1 MRILITGAGGMV
13 GAALAAHCRALG
25 DDVLAHDRHSL
36 DITRAARAEE
46 VFARER
52 PEAVVNCA
60 AWTDVDGCERDPA
73 RSRLVNSEAV
83 EILAA
88 ASRRAGA
95 SFVTISTD
103 YVFRGDRDGFYTQ
116 RDDPD
121 PQSAYG
127 RAKLEGE
134 RRALAATARCTVVR
148 TGWIF
153 GPGGR
158 NFLARVV
165 ELAAE
170 GAKLKAINDAFGTPT
185 YAPHLAARLRELAAL
200 DLPGTYHVVNA
211 GEGTSFEGFAREA
224 LGVAGRGDYELE
236 GVSMDSLQRPAPR
249 PRNSR
254 LRCLLSPAVGLAPL
268 PDWRDALREFVG
280 RAAPEAGT
288 GGGAADRAGRGA

>member
-1 MRILITGAGGMV
+1 MKILITGAGGMV
-13 GAALAAHCRALG
+13 GAALAAHCRAAG
-25 DDVLAHDRHSL
+25 DEVLAHDRASL
-36 DITRAARAEE
+36 DITRAADVGEA
-46 VFARER
+46 FARGR

-60 AWTDVDGCERDPA
+60 AWTDVDGCERDPERA
-73 RSRLVNSEAV
+73 RLVNAEAV

-88 ASRRAGA
+88 ASRAAGA

-103 YVFRGDRDGFYTQ
+103 YVFRGDKGGFYTQ

-134 RRALAATARCTVVR
+134 RRAQTATARCTVVR

-165 ELAAE
+165 ELARA
-170 GAKLKAINDAFGTPT
+170 GAQLKAISDSFGTPT
-185 YAPHLAARLRELAAL
+185 YAPHLARRLRELAAL

-211 GEGTSFEGFAREA
+211 GDGASFENFAREA
-224 LGVAGRGDYELE
+224 LKIAGCDDYPLE
-236 GVSMDSLQRPAPR
+236 SVSMDSLARPAPR

-254 LRCLLSPAVGLAPL
+254 LRCLLSPALGLAPL
-268 PDWRDALREFVG
+268 PDWRDALREYV
-280 RAAPEAGT
+280 
-288 GGGAADRAGRGA
+288 GGATR